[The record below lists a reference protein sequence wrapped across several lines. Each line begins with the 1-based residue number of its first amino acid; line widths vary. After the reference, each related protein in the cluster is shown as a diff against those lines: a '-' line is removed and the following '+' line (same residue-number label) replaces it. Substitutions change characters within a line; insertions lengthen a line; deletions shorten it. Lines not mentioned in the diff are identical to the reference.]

1 MKKTKKNQPSRDPS
15 NGGRVIDDGPLAPLV
30 KAIGTL
36 PELADLAGM
45 SVTTLR
51 RINRGDREPRAGER
65 VLFSTLAKRFHVA
78 TPFPRSGRGARARR
92 PRGEAALEC
101 AYAHVLVERAAL
113 RAAGEIDADQFDDE
127 MRALVARAMCE
138 DPGERGLEILAALG
152 VE

>member
-1 MKKTKKNQPSRDPS
+1 MTRA
-15 NGGRVIDDGPLAPLV
+15 RAEALARAV
-30 KAIGTL
+30 
-36 PELADLAGM
+36 LAGRPH
-45 SVTTLR
+45 S
-51 RINRGDREPRAGER
+51 
-65 VLFSTLAKRFHVA
+65 HVE
-78 TPFPRSGRGARARR
+78 TARALA
-92 PRGEAALEC
+92 EHVLEC